1 VDILARDRRFGAG
14 YPREDPMRTLAAAF
28 FALLITPLL
37 RTPSPAQDKPFD
49 PQALGLLLAQD
60 KQEVSMEMKW
70 TLQEGDT
77 FDLKWG
83 FSDSRK
89 REPGRGETT
98 ESHDKR
104 EVDAELTW
112 KAEGI
117 LLLTLKKVVWSY
129 GSQDYEVALMYAQG
143 KKLDPQQKMKI
154 DTKAPGYA
162 VSKNEADRMV
172 DYMSKLTDGE
182 FTIDTITEKG
192 KTLIL
197 WNGGNVRGG
206 GLSLFDKFYTHPLL
220 PSGPVRVGQLFKDP
234 LEVTNL
240 PAGLTDVKTVE
251 SKVTAVGE
259 KGAIAKGGFSVPVTK
274 MFTANGATRTMSGN
288 YTYSCEW
295 NYSPK
300 QYLQGAKE
308 ECKYITKVDAKG
320 KDAAFYS
327 ENVNNTISQALSI
340 KKKDPKPG
348 EEKK

>member
-1 VDILARDRRFGAG
+1 
-14 YPREDPMRTLAAAF
+14 MRILAAAF
-28 FALLITPLL
+28 LALCFSPLL
-37 RTPSPAQDKPFD
+37 RSPALAQDKPFD
-49 PQALGLLLAQD
+49 SHALGLVLAQD
-60 KQEVSMEMKW
+60 KQEVSMDMKW
-70 TLQEGDT
+70 SIQEGDL
-77 FDLKWG
+77 FDMKWG
-83 FSDSRK
+83 FSDTRK

-104 EVDAELTW
+104 DVEAELSW

-129 GSQDYEVALMYAQG
+129 GSQDYEVNLMYVQG

-154 DTKAPGYA
+154 DTKAPGYN
-162 VSKNEADRMV
+162 VSKTEADRMV
-172 DYMSKLTDGE
+172 DYMSKLTEGE
-182 FTIDTITEKG
+182 FTLDTVAEKG
-192 KTLIL
+192 KTLVL

-206 GLSLFDKFYTHPLL
+206 GLSLFDKLYTHPLL

-234 LEVTNL
+234 LEVSNL

-259 KGAIAKGGFSVPVTK
+259 KGAIAKGGFMVPVGK
-274 MFTANGATRTMSGN
+274 MFQANGATRTMSGN

-308 ECKYITKVDAKG
+308 ECKLVTKVDAKG

-348 EEKK
+348 DKKPEEKKPAEAKPEEKKPDEK